1 MRLSRRV
8 KVAASLSAIAFLA
21 SSCTEIETRDILHSD
36 PPTAGHNVTMQYTI
50 SATPDGNGETN
61 QITMRGFNEASP
73 MPWLT
78 TGFGKAANS
87 RTQTAQVTGAD
98 GTAINALSMNK
109 WGNTVGLTE
118 YLDSQSATFEQR
130 DAFGNRVCGAKVR
143 LNFKPN
149 LAQQIL
155 HDKYRR
161 AWDALFYYSVPCTD
175 VAQPVSTTET
185 PVTES
190 TEAPPPAVT
199 KPNTKLDISK
209 AKLLGL
215 VINQQFVPRVTGKPI
230 VYNRGHSVTIV
241 GGRAARYKGGWW
253 QMPSSQLSASNMII
267 DIVGDLDKHE
277 WLSFGNKD
285 NGSLVYSAGDA
296 DVYASLN
303 RIFLNRQSAYL
314 VNFRAKPGD
323 PWKRILVNPV
333 YNTEW
338 NDLSQQWHALTGKSM
353 PNIDDMVDQNT
364 GLPKDIND
372 PNTESSKNLKEIE
385 KAGCQNCPNPELEQ
399 IQLIDATE
407 NSPTEGEPLK
417 VITFRGWLGA
427 NSSLMFVSDG
437 LPGRVDDYKDDAESR
452 RKELG
457 MNSCPIKRDENGNR
471 LDAAHQYPTDPAH
484 INDPNGCMTLL
495 REGALWDVLTNKA
508 DAFGFDLVGQFRV
521 QDNST
526 WASHCSGSGENTT
539 CTLDPIERK
548 LDAAYMFTDA
558 QDKMLESC
566 TALQI
571 LGEVGMR
578 TFGLSYASG
587 AYDGSGLDF
596 AMAQSVVYNGYF
608 TNMADPNK
616 PFNVEKLFALD
627 ARALQLPGTLGEAI
641 QYLYSNN

>member
-1 MRLSRRV
+1 MKPSRRAKLTV
-8 KVAASLSAIAFLA
+8 LLSVLAFLA
-21 SSCTEIETRDILHSD
+21 SGCTEIEARDILHSD
-36 PPTAGHNVTMQYTI
+36 PPTAGYDVTMQYTI

-61 QITMRGFNEASP
+61 QITMRGFNESSP

-78 TGFGKAANS
+78 TGFGKAANT
-87 RTQTAQVTGAD
+87 RTQTAQITAAD

-130 DAFGNRVCGAKVR
+130 DAYGNRVCGAKVR

-161 AWDALFYYSVPCTD
+161 AWDALFYYAVPCTD
-175 VAQPVSTTET
+175 VAQPVATTGA
-185 PVTES
+185 PATES
-190 TEAPPPAVT
+190 TETPTPVVNKPA
-199 KPNTKLDISK
+199 TKLDISK

-230 VYNRGHSVTIV
+230 AYNRGHSVTIV

-253 QMPSSQLSASNMII
+253 QMPASQLSASNMII
-267 DIVGDLDKHE
+267 DLVGDLDNHE

-296 DVYASLN
+296 DVYASLD

-323 PWKRILVNPV
+323 RWKRVLVNPV

-338 NDLSQQWHALTGKSM
+338 NDLSQQWSALTGTSM
-353 PNIDDMVDQNT
+353 PNIDDMVDKNT

-372 PNTESSKNLKEIE
+372 PNAQNSKDLKEIE

-399 IQLIDATE
+399 LQFIDMTKGSRTY
-407 NSPTEGEPLK
+407 NQPLF
-417 VITFRGWLGA
+417 VMTIRGWLGG
-427 NSSLMFVSDG
+427 NRSLVFFSDG
-437 LPGRVDDYKDDAESR
+437 LPGKLDSYKDEAESR

-457 MNSCPIKRDENGNR
+457 MNSCPIKRDANGNR
-471 LDAAHQYPTDPAH
+471 LDDAHQYPTDPEH
-484 INDPNGCMTLL
+484 TNNPNGCMTQL
-495 REGALWDVLTNKA
+495 REGALWDVFTHKA
-508 DAFGFDLVGQFRV
+508 DSFGFDVVGQYSVR
-521 QDNST
+521 DNST

-548 LDAAYMFTDA
+548 LDAAYMFTAD
-558 QDKMLESC
+558 QDKMLKVW
-566 TALQI
+566 TILQL

-596 AMAQSVVYNGYF
+596 AMAQWIVWAAYYL
-608 TNMADPNK
+608 NMADPNK

-627 ARALQLPGTLGEAI
+627 ARALQLPTTLSEAG